1 MGLVYSGLGGLFGAG
16 TLAYT
21 LLIIYTGTGSVINF
35 LPTILGVLGA
45 VGCAI
50 AASPL
55 MRAARRMPVA
65 VDIGSDRLVAWYEED
80 LLSGRQRVSRTMRFE
95 DVSSTHVHSS
105 SPLADKYSAGYS
117 PARFVGYF
125 EPSPGPKEVDLVLNR
140 TDSADTEHRGRPQC
154 AIYLTVENFQRALE
168 SYDKS

>member
-1 MGLVYSGLGGLFGAG
+1 MTYSALGGLLGAG
-16 TLAYT
+16 TLAYS
-21 LLIIYTGTGSVINF
+21 LLIFYTGAGSVINF
-35 LPTILGVLGA
+35 LPSILGILAV

-55 MRAARRMPVA
+55 LRAARRMPV
-65 VDIGSDRLVAWYEED
+65 VIEIGSDRLTAWYVED
-80 LLSGRQRVSRTMRFE
+80 SPSGRQRFSRTMRFE

-125 EPSPGPKEVDLVLNR
+125 EPAPGPKEAYFVLSR
-140 TDSADTEHRGRPQC
+140 TDLPDTEHRGRPQC

-168 SYDKS
+168 FYDKS

>member
-1 MGLVYSGLGGLFGAG
+1 MGLTYSGLGGLFGAG

-21 LLIIYTGTGSVINF
+21 LLIISTGTGSVTNF
-35 LPTILGVLGA
+35 LPAILGILGM

-55 MRAARRMPVA
+55 LRAARRMPVA
-65 VDIGSDRLVAWYEED
+65 VDIGSDRLVAWYGED
-80 LLSGRQRVSRTMRFE
+80 SPSGRQRLSRSMRFE

-105 SPLADKYSAGYS
+105 SPLANKYSAGYS
-117 PARFVGYF
+117 PARFVGYL
-125 EPSPGPKEVDLVLNR
+125 EPGLGPKEVDLVLNR
-140 TDSADTEHRGRPQC
+140 TDLADTENRGRPQC
-154 AIYLTVENFQRALE
+154 AIYLTRENFQRALE